1 MPANLAPL
9 LNLAGTIYSASK
21 GKKAQQQ
28 GQQYL
33 TQNLDWVKN
42 LMPKQWQVAT
52 PVGNMNITPGGVST
66 NFTSP
71 FRQGLMNTG
80 GMFDNA
86 YWNAGQ
92 LLGGGHALYDA
103 ANQYQPYEQQQAALG
118 GDWRGLRDRVAPGYS
133 QIRDVR
139 RTALGDARTQG
150 LGNLRNTLAQRRMAG
165 SSFGN
170 QALSGLEADYGRAMA
185 DSDAKTFLEEMD
197 ATQRIYAGEAAQ
209 ATAAAQM
216 LANRLATQS
225 GALDSMGKAVGYQG
239 ELARGKSQAATAG
252 LDADLRFLSESMG
265 GMRNMMDFIANMS
278 QIITGNST
286 ALGELAT
293 ASASGWG
300 GLAGQLLPNILPK
313 QNPYTGGW
321 TNPWSTS

>member
-1 MPANLAPL
+1 MPANLGPL
-9 LNLAGTIYSASK
+9 LNLAGTVYSASK
-21 GKKAQQQ
+21 GKKAQKQ

-71 FRQGLMNTG
+71 FRQSLMSVP
-80 GMFDNA
+80 GMFDNI

-92 LLGGGHALYDA
+92 LLGGGQALYDA
-103 ANQYQPYEQQQAALG
+103 ANQYLPYEQQQAALG
-118 GDWRGLRDRVAPGYS
+118 GDWRALRDKVAPGYS
-133 QIRDVR
+133 QLRDVR

-170 QALSGLEADYGRAMA
+170 QAMSGLEADYGRAMA

-225 GALDSMGKAVGYQG
+225 SGLDAMGNAIGLQTGAAQGKG
-239 ELARGKSQAATAG
+239 QAATAG
-252 LDADLRFLSESMG
+252 LDADLRFLAESMG

-293 ASASGWG
+293 SSASGWG
-300 GLAGQLLPNILPK
+300 SLTGQLLPNILPK

-321 TNPWSTS
+321 TNPWSKT